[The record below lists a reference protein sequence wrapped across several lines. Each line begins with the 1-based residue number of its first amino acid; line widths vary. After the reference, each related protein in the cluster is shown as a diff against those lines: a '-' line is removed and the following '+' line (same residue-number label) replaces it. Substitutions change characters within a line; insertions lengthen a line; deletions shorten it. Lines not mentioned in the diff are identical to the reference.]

1 MRGPLAARRA
11 HTQVPAYLGH
21 QSFGFLHLVPR
32 ERLEV
37 LLSEQFDG
45 AIGRSLRI
53 TGIIVVVIEPFVR
66 STAALTLPHLWTQ
79 FAALLAA
86 TGIEMLRQAL
96 QFRRREAQLPLIAFR
111 GPLAFIALL
120 FLAVAQEPVVVEQV
134 VKHHL
139 LFVAREQAAFQ
150 RIVEI
155 FLIGD
160 INVVQRLRQVE
171 HLARPHIDTHL
182 PQQAP
187 KLGQAIEQALTTL
200 NLKRPQRLRGKVIAI
215 LLGVHGFDAPSAFCR
230 VLRSSL
236 PPTLSTS
243 SWYLSNAPSVS
254 RTGPSTRSNWLSASR
269 ELIQSSVSATPGAL
283 NKSAARSSCT
293 NAHTCFARRSG
304 TSGMRANT
312 IEYSL
317 SSAGKSIQ

>member
-1 MRGPLAARRA
+1 MRRPLAARWA
-11 HTQVPAYLGH
+11 HTQVPAHLSH
-21 QSFGFLHLVPR
+21 QPPGFLHLVPR

-37 LLSEQFDG
+37 LLSELFDG
-45 AIGRSLRI
+45 AISRPLRI
-53 TGIIVVVIEPFVR
+53 TGIIVVVIKPFVR

-79 FAALLAA
+79 FAALLVAA
-86 TGIEMLRQAL
+86 GIEMLRQAL
-96 QFRRREAQLPLIAFR
+96 QFRRREAKLPL
-111 GPLAFIALL
+111 
-120 FLAVAQEPVVVEQV
+120 
-134 VKHHL
+134 
-139 LFVAREQAAFQ
+139 
-150 RIVEI
+150 
-155 FLIGD
+155 
-160 INVVQRLRQVE
+160 
-171 HLARPHIDTHL
+171 IDTHL

-215 LLGVHGFDAPSAFCR
+215 LLGVHGLDAPSAFCR

-254 RTGPSTRSNWLSASR
+254 RTGPSTRSSWLSASR

-312 IEYSL
+312 IEYSF
-317 SSAGKSIQ
+317 SSSCRLIPPASIKRICSIWRV